1 MEKTIKD
8 FLPQVPERKRKKTVA
23 YRKPQEIKDFE
34 IQHMNWKYKGKEH
47 IFTPAMRV
55 KTNFRDDKANEL
67 TKLIVA
73 WLKVN
78 GHFAGRVNTQGNY
91 NAKLGRFIK
100 SGSKKGMADVT
111 AVINGRHVSIE
122 IKIGKDKPRE
132 EQLQVQKEITDAGGV
147 YIFVNSFSDF
157 LTQIK
162 LCQNKQQ

>member
-1 MEKTIKD
+1 MK
-8 FLPQVPERKRKKTVA
+8 
-23 YRKPQEIKDFE
+23 YYEIKDFE
-34 IQHMNWKYKGKEH
+34 IQHMSWKYKGKEH

-132 EQLQVQKEITDAGGV
+132 AQLEVQQQIQQAGGV
-147 YIFVNSFSDF
+147 YIFVSSFDDF
-157 LTQIK
+157 INQIRD
-162 LCQNKQQ
+162 L

>member
-1 MEKTIKD
+1 MEKITDYI
-8 FLPQVPERKRKKTVA
+8 PQLPERKRPTKPP
-23 YRKPQEIKDFE
+23 YRKPQSIKDFE
-34 IQHMNWKYKGKEH
+34 EEYMRWHYRGKEH
-47 IFTPAMRV
+47 IFSPEMRI
-55 KTNFRDDKANEL
+55 KPTFRDDKANEL

-122 IKIGKDKPRE
+122 VKIGKDKPRE
-132 EQLQVQKEITDAGGV
+132 EQLKVQKEITDAGGI